1 MRNYGLSRFA
11 PYRHSSLYN
20 RTRLSVN
27 KQLLTKSNSANASR
41 KAYQTASGTA
51 VTSGSLKNTVSGIAS
66 SVSELSKAMSGT
78 DREKQFDA
86 AKSFVDSYNDLYSSV
101 KNSRNA
107 FVSGRTTVMA
117 NTAEAYSGTLEDAG
131 VTVGKDG
138 SLSIDKDKFMA
149 ADSKAVDRAFGRS
162 SSFTGSAVSQA
173 VSVSRY
179 ADSES
184 FSGFGGYNSYGGYSK
199 NDLFGYA
206 GTSRS
211 SVLAGY
217 LLNQWF

>member
-1 MRNYGLSRFA
+1 MSRYA

-27 KQLLTKSNSANASR
+27 KQLLTKSNSANAAR
-41 KAYQTASGTA
+41 KAYQTASSTA
-51 VTSGSLKNTVSGIAS
+51 VTSGSLKNAVSGIAS

-78 DREKQFDA
+78 DREKQYDA

-107 FVSGRTTVMA
+107 FVSGRTTVMT
-117 NTAEAYSGTLEDAG
+117 NTAEAYSGTLESAG

-149 ADSKAVDRAFGRS
+149 ANSKAVDRAFGRS

-206 GTSRS
+206 GTTKNGL
-211 SVLAGY
+211 LAGY
-217 LLNQWF
+217 LLNQWI